1 GGDPARFRVPTA
13 LERQGDFSQSLDNNN
28 NLFNLIKD
36 PLSTS
41 PCTAANTAGCFQD
54 GGVLGKIPANRL
66 YGLGLNILNLWPLP
80 NTSGLGYNLAL
91 VPPIDKRMT
100 HQPVVRS
107 DYQVYSKLRVTAK
120 YAGQRAT
127 VKPTPGSI
135 PGFNDV
141 LNAFPFTTNYSTTV
155 DYAMNAS
162 TVVEGTY
169 GFIRVQQVGSGG
181 PGVNPTND
189 RCNVGLCDI
198 PFLFPNFG
206 VLPQGGYQQELLTK
220 MKVPY
225 LINNTLRL
233 LPRFSFGNRIAN
245 QPPSLS
251 YPNYTNLTR
260 TNDVAISM
268 TKVKTSHTMKAGFFL
283 NHSLKKQNLGQQ
295 AGANPFQ
302 GLIAFDNDTN
312 NPLDTGFG
320 FANAALG
327 IFSSYGQQSSI
338 VDGNFVYNNVE
349 WYLQDNWKVNNK
361 LTLDYGLRFTH
372 QQPQYDSNLQAS
384 NFFTDKWSRAN

>member
-1 GGDPARFRVPTA
+1 M
-13 LERQGDFSQSLDNNN
+13 
-28 NLFNLIKD
+28 
-36 PLSTS
+36 
-41 PCTAANTAGCFQD
+41 
-54 GGVLGKIPANRL
+54 LGKIPANRL
-66 YGLGLNILNLWPLP
+66 YGLGLNILNLWPMP
-80 NTSGLGYNLAL
+80 NTSGLGYNLSI

-100 HQPVVRS
+100 RQPVVRA

-120 YAGQRAT
+120 YAGDRAT

-141 LNAFPFTTNYSTTV
+141 ENAFPFTTNYSTTV
-155 DYAMNAS
+155 DYAINGS
-162 TVVEGTY
+162 TVLEGTY
-169 GFIRVQQVGSGG
+169 GFIRVQQAGSGG

-206 VLPQGGYQQELLTK
+206 VLPEGGYQQELLTK
-220 MKVPY
+220 MGVPY
-225 LINNTLRL
+225 LKNNTLEL
-233 LPRFSFGNRIAN
+233 LPRFSFGSRVAN
-245 QPPSLS
+245 QPPNLA

-260 TNDVAISM
+260 TNDVSISV

-302 GLIAFDNDTN
+302 GLIDFSNDTN
-312 NPLDTGFG
+312 NPLDSGFG
-320 FANAALG
+320 YANAALG

-338 VDGNFVYNNVE
+338 VDGNFIYNNVE
-349 WYLQDNWKVNNK
+349 WYLQDNWKVNSR
-361 LTLDYGLRFTH
+361 LTLDYGLRFTN
-372 QQPQYDSNLQAS
+372 QQPQYDSRLQAS
-384 NFFTDKWSRAN
+384 NFFTDKWTRANAPLLYAAACPGNVNPCATANRRP